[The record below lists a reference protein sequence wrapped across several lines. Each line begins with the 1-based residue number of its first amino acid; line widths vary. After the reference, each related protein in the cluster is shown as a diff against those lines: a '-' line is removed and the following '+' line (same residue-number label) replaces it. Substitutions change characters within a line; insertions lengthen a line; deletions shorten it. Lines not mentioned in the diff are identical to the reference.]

1 MRLYLAICIC
11 IVNIACLAQEQDSD
25 STIDWRFGGHAKY
38 QFLYSAYPDNSIF
51 QDVFGTSNSEHIG
64 EARLK
69 AVATKAGWDFNAD
82 YQFIAIYS
90 DALDLSRQQPLFPGG
105 ARDIID
111 DDRRWFDLTDQIV
124 DQENKA
130 VVQRLDRLSL
140 GYTSD
145 QTVWRFGRQAI
156 TWGNG
161 MVFTP
166 MDVFNPFDPAAI
178 DKEYKS
184 GDDMLYGQYLF
195 TGGNDLQGVGI
206 VRRNPENGE
215 VESEQASLA
224 FKFHGF
230 VSQIEYDLLAARHF
244 GDNLLGIGGIVSVG
258 GSIWRGDITW
268 TDTGQDTVLSGVASI
283 SHSWVLGGRN
293 WSGLLE
299 YYYNG
304 FGQRDGAY
312 SAVELAQNPDLVKRL
327 ERGELFTLARN
338 YLVASTTI
346 ELTPLF
352 LLSPNIFVNIEDP
365 SSLLQIVSQYD
376 WQQNLQITAAINIPI
391 GPDGS
396 EYGGIEAPKPGTYF
410 STALSLFAQLAWY
423 F

>member
-1 MRLYLAICIC
+1 MRLPLAICIC
-11 IVNIACLAQEQDSD
+11 IANSPCLAQGQDSD
-25 STIDWRFGGHAKY
+25 PAIDWRFGGHAKY
-38 QFLYSAYPDNSIF
+38 QFLHSSYPDNSIF
-51 QDVFGTSNSEHIG
+51 RDAFGASNSDHIG
-64 EARLK
+64 EVRLK
-69 AVATKAGWDFNAD
+69 LGATKAAWDFKTD

-90 DALDLSRQQPLFPGG
+90 NALDLSRQLPLFPGG
-105 ARDIID
+105 ARDIIN

-130 VVQRLDRLSL
+130 MVQRLDRLSL

-145 QTVWRFGRQAI
+145 QSVWRFGRQAI
-156 TWGNG
+156 SWGNG

-166 MDVFNPFDPAAI
+166 MDIFNPFDPATV

-184 GDDMLYGQYLF
+184 GDDMLYGQHLF
-195 TGGNDLQGVGI
+195 IGGNDLQGVGI

-215 VESEQASLA
+215 VESDQASLA

-230 VSQIEYDLLAARHF
+230 ASQIEYDLLAAHHY
-244 GDNLLGIGGIVSVG
+244 GDTLLGAGGILSVG
-258 GSIWRGDITW
+258 GSIWRGDMTW
-268 TDTGQDTVLSGVASI
+268 TDTGQETVLSGVASI
-283 SHSWVLGGRN
+283 SYSWVLGGRN

-299 YYYNG
+299 YYHNG
-304 FGQRDGAY
+304 FGQQNSAY
-312 SAVELAQNPDLVKRL
+312 SADELAQNPELVKRL
-327 ERGELFTLARN
+327 ERGELFTLGRN
-338 YLVASTTI
+338 YVVASASI

-352 LLSPNIFVNIEDP
+352 LLSPNIFVNLEDP
-365 SSLLQIVSQYD
+365 SSLLQIVAQYD
-376 WQQNLQITAAINIPI
+376 WQQDLQITAAVNIPI